1 MIWLLIA
8 VAAAGLDQ
16 FTKWIVVSNIGLYE
30 EVDFIDGFVCW
41 TYQRNKGAAFGM
53 LADNRWVFMLL
64 SAVALAV
71 MIYILAERR
80 FRPKS
85 RIFCLALAFLAGGGA
100 GNMIDRLFR
109 LDEAGEAYVVDFI
122 KTQFVDFA
130 IFNVADSFITIGA
143 VLLGI
148 WLIFIES
155 RSQRANGDGGKEDH
169 EQDITA
175 DSGE

>member
-16 FTKWIVVSNIGLYE
+16 FTKWIVVSNVGLYE

-71 MIYILAERR
+71 MIYILADRR

-85 RIFCLALAFLAGGGA
+85 RIFCLALAFLAG
-100 GNMIDRLFR
+100 RR
-109 LDEAGEAYVVDFI
+109 C
-122 KTQFVDFA
+122 
-130 IFNVADSFITIGA
+130 
-143 VLLGI
+143 
-148 WLIFIES
+148 
-155 RSQRANGDGGKEDH
+155 R
-169 EQDITA
+169 
-175 DSGE
+175 